1 MPLIQLGLSTQQAE
15 ELNELMIYLKN
26 LELIEIKFYKKFVIL

>member
-1 MPLIQLGLSTQQAE
+1 MPLILLGLSTQQAE
-15 ELNELMIYLKN
+15 ELNECMIYLKN